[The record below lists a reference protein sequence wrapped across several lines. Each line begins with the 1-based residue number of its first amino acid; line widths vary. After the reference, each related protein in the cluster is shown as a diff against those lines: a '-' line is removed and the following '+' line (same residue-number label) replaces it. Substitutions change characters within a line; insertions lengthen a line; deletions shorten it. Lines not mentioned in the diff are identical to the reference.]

1 MNKVTLFML
10 KLKSNDK
17 VRFIGK
23 FAYALFKAAATGYML
38 GDIVG
43 RIICKIFKTDKS
55 RVIAA
60 FIGFLALFP
69 ANVLVGKKESEFMQ
83 MDYENYLKAKEEF
96 EEEDDDMDFEI

>member
-23 FAYALFKAAATGYML
+23 FAYALFKAAAIGYML

-43 RIICKIFKTDKS
+43 KIVCKVFKTDKS
-55 RVIAA
+55 RTIAGL
-60 FIGFLALFP
+60 IGILALTP
-69 ANVLVGKKESEFMQ
+69 INGLVGKKESEFMQ
-83 MDYENYLKAKEEF
+83 IDYENYLKAKEEF
-96 EEEDDDMDFEI
+96 EEEDDMDFEI